1 MPYIYKITNRKN
13 QKIYIG
19 KTLLTPEARFKEH
32 IKDHQKKEE
41 ENRPLYRAMKK
52 YGVENFFIE
61 TVEECE
67 EKDINE
73 REKYWI
79 EYYGSFKNGY
89 NATIGGD
96 GTRYADYDLI
106 YSLYQEEKTI
116 DEIKKITS
124 HSEKTIRTAL
134 NVFNITKEERIERAR
149 KNLSKQVAMLN
160 KDTEEILKVFMGT
173 REAGR
178 YLNKHHQHINEV
190 CLGKRKSAYGYKW
203 KYLEN

>member
-1 MPYIYKITNRKN
+1 MPYIYKITNKKN

-32 IKDHQKKEE
+32 IKDHYKEE
-41 ENRPLYRAMKK
+41 EGNRPLYRAMKK
-52 YGVENFFIE
+52 YGIENFFVE

-106 YSLYQEEKTI
+106 YTTYQEVKSIEKVHQ
-116 DEIKKITS
+116 ITGYD
-124 HSEKTIRTAL
+124 HATIRTAL
-134 NVFNITKEERIERAR
+134 EINKITKEIRVENDRINR
-149 KNLSKQVAMLN
+149 SKKVAMLN
-160 KDTEEILKVFMGT
+160 KDTEEILKVFIGT
-173 REAGR
+173 SEAGR

>member
-1 MPYIYKITNRKN
+1 MPYIYKITNKKN

-32 IKDHQKKEE
+32 IKDHQREE
-41 ENRPLYRAMKK
+41 EGNRPLYRAMKK

-73 REKYWI
+73 REKYQI

-96 GTRYADYDLI
+96 GKRYADYELI
-106 YSLYQEEKTI
+106 YTTYQEVKSIEKVHQ
-116 DEIKKITS
+116 ITGYD
-124 HSEKTIRTAL
+124 HATIRTAL
-134 NVFNITKEERIERAR
+134 EINQITKEIRVENDRINR
-149 KNLSKQVAMLN
+149 SKKVAMLN
-160 KDTEEILKVFMGT
+160 KDNDEILQVFIGT

-203 KYLEN
+203 KYLED